1 MIHLSIALKC
11 TKFNRSVFW
20 GPSKLLTSKT
30 YEISKIPFF
39 VKSGMNLSKY
49 FKSSSDLNIIVIDCL
64 SLTENLVLLQI
75 SNKQGVSRLMVHVKM
90 DYINILTH

>member
-1 MIHLSIALKC
+1 
-11 TKFNRSVFW
+11 
-20 GPSKLLTSKT
+20 
-30 YEISKIPFF
+30 
-39 VKSGMNLSKY
+39 MNLSKY

-75 SNKQGVSRLMVHVKM
+75 SNMQGVSRLMVHVKM